1 MHHTLDGCDV
11 GAPWLPWLWRDRP
24 VALTV
29 VKRYVPDERSVTRSP
44 ARARRTVNTA
54 GANTAEF
61 TALRPRTRL
70 AHLRDRGLSAEQ
82 LTRLRRGA
90 RCGGGPLPQGLSRVC
105 LIAAIGYVCH
115 ADCLGRAHRRGS
127 FAGFH
132 RGIGTSEPL
141 DIKRVKLVVPL
152 IDGYEPFPLSKLG
165 RDPDIEIVGIE
176 HGLD

>member
-1 MHHTLDGCDV
+1 MHQDGCDV

-105 LIAAIGYVCH
+105 LIAAIG
-115 ADCLGRAHRRGS
+115 L
-127 FAGFH
+127 
-132 RGIGTSEPL
+132 
-141 DIKRVKLVVPL
+141 RVPRWLSWSSAPERIFCWVPP
-152 IDGYEPFPLSKLG
+152 GYWDL
-165 RDPDIEIVGIE
+165 RTAR
-176 HGLD
+176 HQAC